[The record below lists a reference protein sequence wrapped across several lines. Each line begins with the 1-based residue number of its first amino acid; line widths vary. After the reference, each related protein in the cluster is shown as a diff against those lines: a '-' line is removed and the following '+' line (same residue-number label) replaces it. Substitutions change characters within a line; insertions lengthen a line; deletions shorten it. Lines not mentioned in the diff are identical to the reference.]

1 MSSAEDKPQATT
13 AARFEPTL
21 TLEGLRGRIAA
32 FADER
37 DWNKHHTPRNLLL
50 AMTGEVGELCECFQ
64 WRGDDGQHP
73 DTWTAAD
80 REHLGEELSDVLI
93 YLIRLADRCNVDL
106 PAAALD
112 KIKKNA
118 IKYPAAQVQGSAL
131 KYTAYATDA
140 PRSNAD
146 N

>member
-1 MSSAEDKPQATT
+1 MSEQQPQPKEQ
-13 AARFEPTL
+13 RFEPTL
-21 TLEGLRGRIAA
+21 TLEGLRHKIAD

-37 DWNKHHTPRNLLL
+37 NWNQYHTPRNLLL

-64 WRGDDGQHP
+64 WRNDEGQNP

-106 PAAALD
+106 SAAALD

-118 IKYPAAQVQGSAL
+118 IKYPAAKVHGSSL
-131 KYTAYATDA
+131 KYTAYATGEGTTD
-140 PRSNAD
+140 D
-146 N
+146 KK